1 MSWQEVRENIAE
13 VVLLARAASGYFD
26 KTLKSIVRQKVDRHF
41 RTNRPLREH
50 RYPAIRRAM
59 GSVGTHPYVSIGAIA
74 ALYAIVSVW
83 TWYAPLPGP
92 TAPDKVR
99 DYFRDFQS
107 INMAL
112 LGVQASFIGLVFP
125 LVIAFVGLLN
135 QGRAS
140 FATRLTIYFDESGA
154 RLVGISSLLLCI
166 VIALQLPLAGI
177 IPVRVV
183 AAGAILNLIWLALN
197 IAVLGFFLFRTV
209 AFVQPAQ
216 RDPITWSYV
225 ANVAWRYELHAQLI
239 ANNWGNAGTYGHLPA
254 GDENGRASIYCSP
267 LWDSDPVLASRDLRR
282 DHVLDDVR
290 FGVIRPVAFAWLKAA
305 ERPSNASDVSLAFP
319 VSPGESYTD
328 DTVLARSQEPLG
340 WGGRTA
346 IRLGFL
352 FRKKSRF
359 PTENADTSTVLK
371 EMVTELLTLADL
383 RKVEEFGSQLRT
395 VKEFHAFLY
404 LIAQATDHDF
414 NFSELESTWT
424 KSVGQQW
431 ASQYRDLQRRVT
443 ERLGDEPELFA
454 RCCYLPADI
463 YAQCRDTV
471 SPTALAPLLDVSAN
485 LFHHLMVWAVA
496 AHRDEAGQTPGPGES
511 FMLTRL
517 GTNHAGAW
525 RSLVAGRERLLDV
538 ILRWPKGE
546 TPTWTELRRH
556 NVNSIR
562 HLQLTAEMVGRSAWN
577 GDRIAVLWSVDL
589 LIGWIERAERDWPDQ
604 GHTWWALRPQALT
617 LDLFSAEW
625 PEIEALPI
633 TTTDARPTP
642 RDVYAGIF
650 HNAWRDYII
659 ALATV
664 CIHWCREFGVSGTAA
679 LAARML
685 LSGRRHDQGASSV
698 REAEP
703 PDTSSILIALLRI
716 VGAGWR
722 FDKSYASRFDHLAER
737 LGELR
742 QEPWVSMRIYSS
754 SGGLGFSALY
764 TEHALAMMAATDPA
778 NQLVVGD
785 GLRRML
791 VDGDDVPK
799 RRREEYLRA
808 LLTALADIDRV
819 EWEPILGALLA
830 DPQSTG
836 FETRLAAVRSLL
848 EQSIQVLDSHRLQA
862 IRDAEIDPERL
873 LEVASAAG
881 KLAFSAATGAFPIH
895 VFSAVETV
903 QEELTEF
910 TLRSLNQEKGAFSK
924 PQMAQPVSNEES
936 WWSATMR
943 DQVASIIWRDVLQAT
958 PFETLIGT
966 SPEEFWSVVKN
977 GANNIRG
984 AGGEPILVIS
994 SSMEPRWLHEWRWA
1008 EFREGY
1014 KRPEDLT
1021 VHREN
1026 NEEPGYEF
1034 SLNDIRVYRAA
1045 CYRGECYLLSR
1056 TMLEKVRFRD
1066 FGDGSQVKVD
1076 FESDAS
1082 DPWRG
1087 SLTVKYQRAVQ
1098 IGRTQSYRIRHAQLT
1113 EGPEEEV

>member
-1 MSWQEVRENIAE
+1 MSWQKVRENIAE
-13 VVLLARAASGYFD
+13 FVLLARAVSGYFD

-92 TAPDKVR
+92 TAPDNSH

-107 INMAL
+107 INMAV

-140 FATRLTIYFDESGA
+140 FATRLTIYFNESGA
-154 RLVGISSLLLCI
+154 RVVGVSSLLLCA

-209 AFVQPAQ
+209 AFVQPAR
-216 RDPITWSYV
+216 RDPITWSYA
-225 ANVAWRYELHAQLI
+225 ANVAWRHELYAQLI
-239 ANNWGNAGTYGHLPA
+239 ANNWGHASTYGHLPA

-267 LWDSDPVLASRDLRR
+267 LWDSDPVLVSRNLRR
-282 DHVLDDVR
+282 DHVLDDVL

-305 ERPSNASDVSLAFP
+305 ERPSNASEVSLAFP

-328 DTVLARSQEPLG
+328 GIALARSQEPLG
-340 WGGRTA
+340 WGGRSA

-359 PTENADTSTVLK
+359 PTEIADTSTLLK
-371 EMVTELLTLADL
+371 EMVAELLTLADL

-443 ERLGDEPELFA
+443 ERLGDEPELFG

-463 YAQCRDTV
+463 YAQSHDTV
-471 SPTALAPLLDVSAN
+471 SPSALAPLLDVAGN
-485 LFHHLMVWAVA
+485 LFHHLMNWALA
-496 AHRDEAGQTPGPGES
+496 EHKNETGQTPGPGQT
-511 FMLTRL
+511 FTLARL
-517 GTNHAGAW
+517 GSAHAGAW

-538 ILRWPKGE
+538 ILRWPKDKSL
-546 TPTWTELRRH
+546 TWTDLRRH
-556 NVNSIR
+556 NVNTIQ
-562 HLQLTAEMVGRSAWN
+562 HLQLTAEMVGRSAWT
-577 GDRIAVLWSVDL
+577 GDKVAVLWSVDL

-604 GHTWWALRPQALT
+604 GNTWWALRPQALT
-617 LDLFSAEW
+617 LDLFSVDW
-625 PEIEALPI
+625 PEIQTLPI
-633 TTTDARPTP
+633 TTTDTPAAP

-659 ALATV
+659 ALAAV
-664 CIHWCREFGVSGTAA
+664 CIHWCREFGANGTAA

-685 LSGRRHDQGASSV
+685 LSGRRYDQGASSV
-698 REAEP
+698 KEAEP
-703 PDTSSILIALLRI
+703 LDANSILTALLRI

-722 FDKSYASRFDHLAER
+722 FEKSYSSRFEHLADR
-737 LGELR
+737 LDELR

-754 SGGLGFSALY
+754 SGGSGFSTLY
-764 TEHALAMMAATDPA
+764 IEHALALMAATDPA
-778 NQLVVGD
+778 GQLVVGD

-799 RRREEYLRA
+799 RRREDYLRA

-819 EWEPILGALLA
+819 ECEPILGALLA

-848 EQSIQVLDSHRLQA
+848 EQSIQVLESHRLQA
-862 IRDAEIDPERL
+862 IRDATIDPERL
-873 LEVASAAG
+873 REVASAAG
-881 KLAFSAATGAFPIH
+881 KLAFSAASGAFPIH
-895 VFSAVETV
+895 LFTTIEIVP
-903 QEELTEF
+903 EEMKEF
-910 TLRSLNQEKGAFSK
+910 TLRSLDQEKGAFSK

-936 WWSATMR
+936 WWGETMR
-943 DQVASIIWRDVLQAT
+943 DQVANIIWRDVLQSTA
-958 PFETLIGT
+958 FETLIGI
-966 SPEEFWSVVKN
+966 SPDEFWSAVKN
-977 GANNIRG
+977 AANNIRG

-1008 EFREGY
+1008 ELREGY
-1014 KRPEDLT
+1014 KRPDDLT
-1021 VHREN
+1021 VHREDVD
-1026 NEEPGYEF
+1026 EPGYEF

-1056 TMLEKVRFRD
+1056 TMFERVRFHD
-1066 FGDGSQVKVD
+1066 FGDGSPVKVS
-1076 FESDAS
+1076 FENDQS

-1087 SLTVKYQRAVQ
+1087 TLTVKYQRAVQ
-1098 IGRTQSYRIRHAQLT
+1098 LGRTQSYRIRHAQSTDGL
-1113 EGPEEEV
+1113 EED